1 MKHRVDIS
9 FAFVEFAQRAVFD
22 GTYYHLWYLPS
33 LIVAMCIVYIM
44 RNRRFTL
51 MAVTMGLMIIGI
63 LANTYGL
70 RFPKMYYT
78 IFLTTRNGLFMGSFL
93 VAIGKY
99 FADYEIKLKN
109 YKHCKLVLLVAIM
122 FLYLEGVLVSKYDS
136 QITINMTFSTVM
148 VAVVLVGLMISQLQM
163 NVSKTVR
170 NVSTLIY
177 FIHPWIIFL
186 VVLLEHFGIVLN
198 ASIKAIITMFISV
211 LVAFVVAKM
220 TNIFKV
226 LNEFM

>member
-1 MKHRVDIS
+1 
-9 FAFVEFAQRAVFD
+9 
-22 GTYYHLWYLPS
+22 
-33 LIVAMCIVYIM
+33 
-44 RNRRFTL
+44 
-51 MAVTMGLMIIGI
+51 MGLMIIGI

-148 VAVVLVGLMISQLQM
+148 VAVILVGFMISRVQM
-163 NVSKTVR
+163 KVSKTVR
-170 NVSTLIY
+170 NASTLIY
-177 FIHPWIIFL
+177 FMHPWIIFL
-186 VVLLEHFGIVLN
+186 VALLEHFGIVLN
-198 ASIKAIITMFISV
+198 ASIKASITVFVSILVTFTVLKMSNKFKIINK
-211 LVAFVVAKM
+211 FV
-220 TNIFKV
+220 
-226 LNEFM
+226 